1 MLLLP
6 RTLHLE
12 LGQAHSCIIALLL
25 VVWYVACRHYRRD
38 VNLVVSTHL
47 GGILEARRS
56 QLDLLD
62 LNAVLL
68 IGIFLQLGED
78 RLSNTTKLGRELSSL
93 RTGLAF
99 EERRAR
105 VVVGQRRFS
114 SAVWLIWLGEVVDQ
128 DARFDGIRVALV
140 GHLNHEVVVPLGLI
154 FSVPGRG

>member
-1 MLLLP
+1 MLP

-25 VVWYVACRHYRRD
+25 QVWLVACRHYRRD
-38 VNLVVSTHL
+38 VNLVISTHL

-78 RLSNTTKLGRELSSL
+78 RLPNTTKLGRELSSL
-93 RTGLAF
+93 RTSLAF
-99 EERRAR
+99 EERRAG

-114 SAVWLIWLGEVVDQ
+114 STIWLIRLGEVVDQ
-128 DARFDGIRVALV
+128 DARFDGI
-140 GHLNHEVVVPLGLI
+140 
-154 FSVPGRG
+154 